1 MTMQTVI
8 NIFTIGGSILGI
20 AAFLLTIFS
29 SIHDYNIKK
38 WEKLSSIVNF
48 NDFEEF
54 VSGVS
59 IGIIYSRPS
68 NKFNDFIRL
77 IRNEREEI
85 QFKGFAKKKI
95 DKIFSEILL
104 EHEKFISEVQAP
116 RWEVWA
122 KNRES
127 IERKINKD
135 FFDDKFH
142 TIQEHSRNINKS
154 IKTAID
160 TIETIIKLYKKIHS
174 VSNKLPHEIL
184 LKRQ

>member
-1 MTMQTVI
+1 MQTLI

-38 WEKLSSIVNF
+38 WEKLSSIIDF
-48 NDFEEF
+48 NDFKEF

-68 NKFNDFIRL
+68 DKFNDFVRL
-77 IRNEREEI
+77 IRNESEEI
-85 QFKGFAKKKI
+85 QFKGLAKKKI

-104 EHEKFISEVQAP
+104 EHDKFISEVQAP
-116 RWEVWA
+116 KWDVWA
-122 KNRES
+122 KGRDD

-135 FFDDKFH
+135 FFDEKFH
-142 TIQEHSRNINKS
+142 TIQEHSKNIDIS
-154 IKTAID
+154 IKTATD
-160 TIETIIKLYKKIHS
+160 TIESIIKLYREIYS
-174 VSNKLPHEIL
+174 ISNRLPHEIL
-184 LKRQ
+184 FKRK